1 MRPIEKKAPKKIFTN
16 YKKYSSELTIQ
27 TLKYCHFCEMP
38 ILNAPSVE
46 HIKPKK
52 CIGNHTKYKNLRN
65 HWSNLLLICNYCN
78 SNKLNIDLKTYNY
91 YWPQKNNT
99 LKIFK
104 YIPLVSKKSN
114 LSQNQSIKAQNT
126 LDLYKIDKIKK
137 SDGTSDSRFIERL
150 KVISNAIECL
160 KEFQKNTITVN
171 AIVRNAL
178 SSGFFSVWYEVFKN
192 EPLVL
197 KLLFKEFKVPINC
210 YNATNYNLL
219 DRNPLDLND
228 TL

>member
-1 MRPIEKKAPKKIFTN
+1 MRPIDKKKPHKKQSSYKN
-16 YKKYSSELTIQ
+16 YANDLINQ

-46 HIKPKK
+46 HIKPQK
-52 CIGNHTKYKNLRN
+52 CIENHDKYKNLRN
-65 HWSNLLLICNYCN
+65 HWTNLLLICNYCN
-78 SNKLNIDLKTYNY
+78 SNKKNVDLKTYNY

-104 YIPLVSKKSN
+104 YLPLVPNVIN

-126 LDLYKIDKIKK
+126 LDLYKINKITK

-192 EPLVL
+192 EPQVL
-197 KLLFKEFKVPINC
+197 KILFIEFKVPLSC
-210 YNATNYNLL
+210 YNNINFNLL
-219 DRNPLDLND
+219 DRNPLDLID
-228 TL
+228 PL